1 MKKILLLDDNLYD
14 YRKSCGA
21 DFVDAGIYDDVM
33 KSIDKICLDDD
44 ISGYLKNAQC
54 ILMHSS
60 LSDFINGTFQK
71 DSHLVRDYILEDYSD
86 FGKNVPIV
94 LFSDGD
100 SEVAEYYEPNI
111 IRKIR
116 KKTFYARLED
126 FLLDFRENNTINL
139 SLLAFGKDYAKIE
152 VRRCALALAEKLS
165 GLSGELDNDTIDIIC
180 GDELY
185 SIVDLS
191 NPELGLSYDDLLN
204 QLEDAPIS
212 VDTFKSALQRIV
224 KSFNQYGRNV
234 YPWDK
239 LIS

>member
-1 MKKILLLDDNLYD
+1 MKNILLLDDNLYD

-21 DFVDAGIYDDVM
+21 DFVDAGIFDDVM

-44 ISGYLKNAQC
+44 ISKYLNNAQC

-60 LSDFINGTFQK
+60 LSDYINGSFQK
-71 DSHLVRDYILEDYSD
+71 DSHEVRDYVLEDYSD

-100 SEVAEYYEPNI
+100 SEVAEYEEPNF

-116 KKTFYARLED
+116 KRTFYERLEN
-126 FLLDFRENNTINL
+126 FLIDFRENHTINL
-139 SLLAFGKDYAKIE
+139 SLLAFGKDFAKIE
-152 VRRCALALAEKLS
+152 VRRCALVLFEKLS
-165 GLSGELDNDTIDIIC
+165 GFSGELDNDMIDIIC
-180 GDELY
+180 GDELD
-185 SIVDLS
+185 SIVNFS
-191 NPELGLSYDDLLN
+191 NPEMGLSYDDLLN
-204 QLEDAPIS
+204 QLEDAPIP